1 MGLVGSLEPSRD
13 DFVSELL
20 MEQLGSS
27 RSFKREKR
35 KCAQALFAVGHPR
48 RAVVS
53 ELYSPPRVTKEIVRM
68 RSRRLAPGLALD
80 FTVIDPSDGKPWDFN
95 DPAKRERARMLVR
108 RQRPYMLIG
117 SPMCRAFSTWQ
128 FLNKFRAVDPQ
139 ELERTR
145 LQAIVHIE
153 FMASLYLEQIEG
165 GRYFL
170 HEHPAFATSWAL
182 PCMEELAKVH
192 GVEMAYA
199 DQCQY
204 GQAIQSGRHRG
215 DPVKKPTGF
224 LGNSPEVAK
233 QLSKRCTGTGG
244 SCSRPAGGQHRGC
257 SGSHAQAAA
266 IYTRE
271 MCRAV
276 IKGISEQLRK
286 DGTLK
291 RGCYGVQVPDE
302 DEATLK
308 ELYGPAQG
316 YSGRFR
322 DDLSGQV
329 LRDDLVHEARA
340 KELEYFHSKGVW
352 VKAPVSEAR
361 RRTGRPPVTVRWV
374 DVNKGDELV
383 PKYRSRLVARQMKA
397 LDSSGQSFFA
407 PAPPPIEALRTV
419 VSMAMTRIG
428 SHIPDWE
435 PESATRT
442 QLSFIDVSRAY
453 FNAVIN
459 EQDAPTYVALPAE
472 EKDSEGMCGRLLR
485 HMYGT
490 RMAADG
496 WQEECSSMLVSLGC
510 RQGTACPNAFY
521 HKERGIQCSVHGDD
535 FTSSGPKPE
544 LDWL

>member
-1 MGLVGSLEPSRD
+1 MGETEDRDQEIDEQDIDMGFIGSLEPSRD

-53 ELYSPPRVTKEIVRM
+53 ELYSPPRVTKELIRM
-68 RSRRLAPGLALD
+68 RSRRMAPGLALD

-95 DPAKRERARMLVR
+95 DPVKRERARMLVR

-170 HEHPAFATSWAL
+170 HEHPAFATSWTL

-192 GVEMAYA
+192 GVEMTYA

-361 RRTGRPPVTVRWV
+361 RRTGRPPVTVRWL
-374 DVNKGDELV
+374 DVNKGA
-383 PKYRSRLVARQMKA
+383 S
-397 LDSSGQSFFA
+397 
-407 PAPPPIEALRTV
+407 
-419 VSMAMTRIG
+419 
-428 SHIPDWE
+428 
-435 PESATRT
+435 
-442 QLSFIDVSRAY
+442 
-453 FNAVIN
+453 
-459 EQDAPTYVALPAE
+459 
-472 EKDSEGMCGRLLR
+472 
-485 HMYGT
+485 
-490 RMAADG
+490 
-496 WQEECSSMLVSLGC
+496 
-510 RQGTACPNAFY
+510 
-521 HKERGIQCSVHGDD
+521 
-535 FTSSGPKPE
+535 
-544 LDWL
+544 